1 MKLTKQGAYKY
12 EGITT
17 LVDVE
22 LPTEHGFL
30 IWNPAL
36 WNVALRVRGREGPST
51 YHYDLQFS
59 ADELAML
66 VETALTQAS
75 EDALT
80 HFNAKTLGAFIRAVL
95 TEKNKPDDNDA

>member
-36 WNVALRVRGREGPST
+36 WNVALRVRGLKGPYT

-66 VETALTQAS
+66 VELLLPRQ
-75 EDALT
+75 
-80 HFNAKTLGAFIRAVL
+80 AKTL
-95 TEKNKPDDNDA
+95 